1 MAIEQLPDGRWKVDV
16 EPIKGKRFRKTVR
29 TKAEALR
36 FEATC
41 RTKLVNTPGWS
52 PRPKDRRRLLDLLK
66 VWERLHGQTLASYYD
81 TEVALR
87 TMFDRMGNPVASS
100 LTSRDFVHYRS
111 DRLRDGLSKKTVN
124 NELAYLRSFF
134 NRLIEYQEIEFPNPV
149 SDLKL
154 LPVQETE
161 LTYLDQAE
169 IDRLFAALR
178 SMQHP
183 HVELVA
189 TVCLATG
196 CRWGEAQGLLASRVR
211 GGMVQFV
218 GTKGRRRRS
227 VPIPDNLERRLL
239 DHLKRHGAFSSCR
252 DRFDEALAKSEIT
265 LPKGQKTHVLR
276 HTFAS
281 HFVMNGGNLRSLQLI
296 LGHTTLAMTMRYA
309 HLAPDHMADALR
321 LGPMRDFRHFIDS
334 LDAIGQDEGEKSL

>member
-1 MAIEQLPDGRWKVDV
+1 MAIEQLPDGRWKVDI
-16 EPIKGKRFRKTVR
+16 EPIKGKRFRKTLK

-41 RTKLVNTPGWS
+41 RTKLVETPGWS
-52 PRPKDRRRLLDLLK
+52 PRPKDLRRLLDLLK
-66 VWERLHGQTLASYYD
+66 VWDRLHGQTLASYYD

-87 TMFDRMGNPVASS
+87 TMFVRMKNPVAAS
-100 LTSRDFVHYRS
+100 LTSRDFVQYRS
-111 DRLRDGLSKKTVN
+111 DRLKAGLAKKTVN
-124 NELAYLRSFF
+124 NELGYLRSFF
-134 NRLIEYQEIEFPNPV
+134 NRLIEYQEIDFPNPV
-149 SDLKL
+149 LDLKL
-154 LPVQETE
+154 MPVQESE
-161 LTYLDQAE
+161 LTYLDQSE
-169 IDRLFAALR
+169 IERLFSVLR
-178 SMQHP
+178 SVSHP
-183 HVELVA
+183 HVELVS

-196 CRWGEAQGLLASRVR
+196 CRWGEAQGLVSSRVR

-227 VPIPDNLERRLL
+227 VPIPAELERRLL
-239 DHLKRHGAFSSCR
+239 DHLKLHGSFSSCR
-252 DRFDEALAKSEIT
+252 DRFDEALAKSGII

-309 HLAPDHMADALR
+309 HLAPDHLADALR
-321 LGPMRDFRHFIDS
+321 LGPMKDFRHFIDTS
-334 LDAIGQDEGEKSL
+334 DASGQNEG